1 MMFMLSASLLWP
13 DTFASLNTR
22 VTYSFRQISAGGV
35 YGNEA

>member
-22 VTYSFRQISAGGV
+22 VTYSFCICDNGRKLVSI
-35 YGNEA
+35 